1 MSSTVH
7 VARRSSPPGPRQL
20 LSFPTFLAMRRD
32 PLTYMEQMHRE
43 YGDIISYFPPGR
55 QVLMLFHPDMTQD
68 MLITHARHHRQGR
81 VMQRSRSVLGNGL
94 LTSEGS
100 FHLRQR
106 RLIQPAFHRQRVFGY
121 GRAMVDIAERHQQRW
136 KDSDVIDVHQQ
147 MMRLTLA
154 IVGKT
159 LFNTDVEEDAQE

>member
-1 MSSTVH
+1 MSSTAQA
-7 VARRSSPPGPRQL
+7 ARTKSPPGPRQL
-20 LSFPTFLAMRRD
+20 LSFSTFLAMRRD

-100 FHLRQR
+100 FHLRPR

-121 GRAMVDIAERHQQRW
+121 GLATAEYAERQQGRW
-136 KDSDVIDVHQQ
+136 KRGEVMDVHRE

-154 IVGKT
+154 LLGKR
-159 LFNTDVEEDAQE
+159 